1 MRVKIYAGKG
11 ENFIVLSKIDEMKY
25 LAKGNRSGRVS
36 GMSKKVFI
44 TSMLGVLLFACSG
57 LGIEDYN
64 EVFKEKGHPPII
76 LGYYA
81 PEAIRPGTTWK
92 IYLRAEDK
100 DGNMAYVTATL
111 YQADFGYYAT
121 DYTRLEGKDK
131 KECLGYIALKT
142 PSDTKLTLDKFT
154 MEIVFV
160 DSQNYK
166 SKAVQLPLTFAY
178 LTQTEIPAAWQA
190 AANHPLGELVTRIQS
205 TASLAESS
213 GS

>member
-1 MRVKIYAGKG
+1 MNKSAL
-11 ENFIVLSKIDEMKY
+11 IV
-25 LAKGNRSGRVS
+25 
-36 GMSKKVFI
+36 
-44 TSMLGVLLFACSG
+44 SMLGVLLFACSG
-57 LGIEDYN
+57 LGIDDYD

-100 DGNMAYVTATL
+100 DGDMAYVTTTL

-131 KECLGYIALKT
+131 KECLGYIALNT
-142 PSDTKLTLDKFT
+142 PSDTNLTLDKFT
-154 MEIVFV
+154 MAIVFY
-160 DSQNYK
+160 DSQNNQ
-166 SKAVQLPLTFAY
+166 SKIVQLPLTFAY
-178 LTQTEIPAAWQA
+178 LSQPEIPAEWQA
-190 AANHPLGELVTRIQS
+190 AANHRLGELVTRIQS
-205 TASLAESS
+205 TASMAEGS

>member
-1 MRVKIYAGKG
+1 
-11 ENFIVLSKIDEMKY
+11 
-25 LAKGNRSGRVS
+25 
-36 GMSKKVFI
+36 MSKSVLI

-100 DGNMAYVTATL
+100 DGDMAYVATTL

-121 DYTRLEGKDK
+121 DYTRLKGKDK
-131 KECLGYIALKT
+131 KNCLGYLALKT

-154 MEIVFV
+154 MQIVFV
-160 DSQNYK
+160 DSQNYQ
-166 SKAVQLPLTFAY
+166 SKAVQLPLTFAS
-178 LTQTEIPAAWQA
+178 LTQPEIPAEWQA
-190 AANHPLGELVTRIQS
+190 AENHPLGELVTRIQS
-205 TASLAESS
+205 TASLAE
-213 GS
+213 GSRSQ

>member
-100 DGNMAYVTATL
+100 DGDMAYVTTTL

-142 PSDTKLTLDKFT
+142 PSDTNLTLDKFT
-154 MEIVFV
+154 MAIVFD
-160 DSQNYK
+160 DSQNNQ
-166 SKAVQLPLTFAY
+166 SKIVQLPLTFAY
-178 LTQTEIPAAWQA
+178 LTQPEIPAEWQA
-190 AANHPLGELVTRIQS
+190 AANHRLGELVTRIQS
-205 TASLAESS
+205 SASLAESS